1 MRGGEW
7 ATRRW
12 VGYRVQSSHLLA
24 ARGRRAAAGGTADGR
39 PATGGRRA
47 RANGRAPTRASLAT
61 PAARH
66 GPGRARG
73 GRRRGL
79 GPARGA
85 PARRGRCHAPARR
98 PRSPPPP
105 LRCIAAHLVARGLRT
120 APRVGGR
127 GRRLGLHRGHARGGG
142 GAGER
147 GRGPG
152 GREGRRA
159 LRRGAGCVKGC
170 GGGPFSPL
178 ECWQSHTPATNARP
192 KHRDTVDSPGG
203 GWGWGREGWASPR
216 ARLECAREPR
226 PENAPP
232 APLASASA
240 STILVWNNV
249 RRQPAPGR

>member
-147 GRGPG
+147 GPWAGRAG
-152 GREGRRA
+152 GAAGA
-159 LRRGAGCVKGC
+159 PPRRGVCEGVRRRTLLSTGMLAVTHARHQRPPKTQGHGRFTRGRLGVGE
-170 GGGPFSPL
+170 GGVGVSAREARVRARAAPRKR
-178 ECWQSHTPATNARP
+178 AARP
-192 KHRDTVDSPGG
+192 
-203 GWGWGREGWASPR
+203 PR
-216 ARLECAREPR
+216 
-226 PENAPP
+226 
-232 APLASASA
+232 
-240 STILVWNNV
+240 V
-249 RRQPAPGR
+249 RVGLNDLGVE